1 MKLFNR
7 KKSNVND
14 PSIPPEVQAYSQA
27 EHRERMGIAWL
38 VGVVSLVLFSFVLA
52 GLFFGGRWM
61 YQTIAGPSSSDSQSQ
76 PSTENDQSSKEKDQT
91 KEENN
96 PAATPEGDQ
105 PTAPST
111 TPPPQTTPSAPA
123 TTPTTG
129 PTIPR
134 TGPDSDE

>member
-7 KKSNVND
+7 KKTIVND

-27 EHRERMGIAWL
+27 EHRERMGVAWL
-38 VGVVSLVLFSFVLA
+38 VGVVSLVLFTFILA

-61 YQTIAGPSSSDSQSQ
+61 YQTIAGTNNSDTQSQ
-76 PSTENDQSSKEKDQT
+76 PSNEGDQPTKEKEQP

-105 PTAPST
+105 PSTPTPST
-111 TPPPQTTPSAPA
+111 TPPPQTAPT